1 MTIVLDWIRQSRN
14 ATVDKGRW
22 SGTESW
28 IVKDTTDQVI
38 SANNV
43 FAGIVSPYNIW
54 GNESG
59 VPIMRWIGTTMQPV
73 DGSIATLWA
82 VTLSYESPT
91 GDDGVATTPKDIKQ
105 EDEVGFTSIE
115 TSVGSR
121 IIDVWRLKNGSGG
134 TALTFPT
141 SGNAP
146 GLDSDIAGNK
156 YDSNGDPISHIVP
169 QISITVR
176 NVITGRPNYTAYKN
190 LVGNRNNAAI
200 NFGGSFTTDLGI
212 GTTVF
217 TGASTSRIA
226 TNTYAVTWNFIWD
239 EWFHLVQVPE
249 MNPITNRPTYDSTQS
264 APDTYK
270 ADKVY
275 WRQPFWQTGTFA
287 NLGMVVT

>member
-1 MTIVLDWIRQSRN
+1 MAIVLSWIRQSRN

-38 SANNV
+38 TAFDIYS
-43 FAGIVSPYNIW
+43 GISSVYVW
-54 GNESG
+54 GSESG
-59 VPIMRWIGTTMQPV
+59 IPIMRWVGTTMQPI
-73 DGSIATLWA
+73 DGSIAALWS

-91 GDDGVATTPKDIKQ
+91 GDSGVTASPKDIKQ

-121 IIDVWRLKNGSGG
+121 IIDVWRLQNGSGG
-134 TALTFPT
+134 TAISFPT

-146 GLDSDIAGNK
+146 GLATNIGGDKI
-156 YDSNGDPISHIVP
+156 DSNGDPISHIIP

-190 LVGNRNNAAI
+190 LVGNRNDAVED
-200 NFGGSFTTDLGI
+200 FGGSFTTSLGI

-239 EWFHLVQVPE
+239 EWYHLVQVPE

-264 APDTYK
+264 SPNTYK

-275 WRQPFWQTGTFA
+275 WRQPFWQTGSFA
-287 NLGMVVT
+287 SLSMVVT